1 MNGVGFDSSAVRG
14 PRCYGLTSFAV
25 EDRPGS
31 TLPTFAQCKTS
42 SREENDGS
50 LLPAHGDTMTRYL
63 FLALL
68 AISSTASAVV
78 IRGDVDDAEYRIPA
92 AAFPALADMPG
103 EGHGVLIAPQWV
115 VTAAHAAP
123 MQGMDADV
131 AIGGVAR
138 RVECV
143 ITHPRYARLPG
154 ARGGAAL
161 ASGKPYGVHSV
172 SVSFTDNE
180 WIKLESP
187 VDG

>member
-1 MNGVGFDSSAVRG
+1 
-14 PRCYGLTSFAV
+14 
-25 EDRPGS
+25 
-31 TLPTFAQCKTS
+31 
-42 SREENDGS
+42 
-50 LLPAHGDTMTRYL
+50 MTRYL

-143 ITHPRYARLPG
+143 ITQDRKSTRLNS
-154 ARGGAAL
+154 R
-161 ASGKPYGVHSV
+161 H
-172 SVSFTDNE
+172 
-180 WIKLESP
+180 
-187 VDG
+187 

>member
-103 EGHGVLIAPQWV
+103 EGQDRKS
-115 VTAAHAAP
+115 T
-123 MQGMDADV
+123 
-131 AIGGVAR
+131 
-138 RVECV
+138 
-143 ITHPRYARLPG
+143 RLN
-154 ARGGAAL
+154 
-161 ASGKPYGVHSV
+161 SSH
-172 SVSFTDNE
+172 
-180 WIKLESP
+180 
-187 VDG
+187 